1 MTARSE
7 WYRLNAEKCLALAQR
22 CNDPESQRSLLAM
35 ANAWLALAEQ
45 VRTEK
50 GDCHDYRIAIG
61 SDDFVSTG
69 RTRGLLV
76 NLWSLWPRR
85 GSRSET
91 P

>member
-45 VRTEK
+45 VRTRK
-50 GDCHDYRIAIG
+50 GIVTITE
-61 SDDFVSTG
+61 S
-69 RTRGLLV
+69 
-76 NLWSLWPRR
+76 P
-85 GSRSET
+85 
-91 P
+91 